1 MERVRCRV
9 VTVDE
14 KALRLDRWFRRH
26 FPELTHARL
35 EKLLRKG
42 EVRVDGQRAKAG
54 LRLEAGQRVR
64 IPPLGGGSKPP
75 PRRKSPQVTASD
87 AKALRKRVLYKD
99 EEVIAIDKPAGLAVQ
114 GGTKTMRHVDGML
127 EALRFGKKE
136 RPRLVHRLDKDTS
149 GVLVLARSP
158 AAAAWLTAA
167 FRDKTVRKIYWALVR
182 GIPKPDREEIA
193 LPLVK
198 RAIGPLAE
206 RAIGPLAERAI
217 DKGERVVADDG
228 EGKAARTLYAVLDK
242 AGRKAAWL
250 ALMPLTGRT
259 HQLRVH
265 CAAKG
270 TPILGDGK
278 YGGPAARLEG
288 AGIAKRL
295 HLHAWEI
302 ELPHPRKGKIRI
314 TAPLPEALR
323 ASWAALGF
331 DPKLKATP
339 GVKLP

>member
-1 MERVRCRV
+1 MERVRFRV

-206 RAIGPLAERAI
+206 RAIG
-217 DKGERVVADDG
+217 KGERVVADDG

>member
-1 MERVRCRV
+1 MSGVAFRV
-9 VTVDE
+9 VTADE

-54 LRLEAGQRVR
+54 LRLETGQRVR
-64 IPPLGGGSKPP
+64 IPPLGGGPHPP
-75 PRRKSPQVTASD
+75 PKRESPPVTASD
-87 AKALRKRVLYKD
+87 ANALRKRVLYKD

-127 EALRFGKKE
+127 DALRFGKKE

-167 FRDKTVRKIYWALVR
+167 FREKTVRKVYWALVC
-182 GIPKPDREEIA
+182 GVPKPERGEIA
-193 LPLVK
+193 LPLAKQVL
-198 RAIGPLAE
+198 G
-206 RAIGPLAERAI
+206 
-217 DKGERVVADDG
+217 KGERVVAGSG
-228 EGKAARTLYAVLDK
+228 EGKAARTLYAVLEH

-265 CAAKG
+265 CAAQE

-278 YGGPAARLEG
+278 YGGPAARIKG

-314 TAPLPEALR
+314 TAPLPEDLW
-323 ASWAALGF
+323 ASWAAFGF
-331 DPKLKATP
+331 DPKLKAAP
-339 GVKLP
+339 FKGVKLP

>member
-1 MERVRCRV
+1 M
-9 VTVDE
+9 
-14 KALRLDRWFRRH
+14 ANARRRGSGWKQGNG
-26 FPELTHARL
+26 FAS
-35 EKLLRKG
+35 
-42 EVRVDGQRAKAG
+42 
-54 LRLEAGQRVR
+54 
-64 IPPLGGGSKPP
+64 PPWAVGRSRRR
-75 PRRKSPQVTASD
+75 RRKSPQVTASD

-127 EALRFGKKE
+127 KALRFGKKE

-182 GIPKPDREEIA
+182 DIPKPDREEIA

-198 RAIGPLAE
+198 RAIGPLAA
-206 RAIGPLAERAI
+206 RAIG
-217 DKGERVVADDG
+217 KGERVVADDG

-314 TAPLPEALR
+314 TAPPA
-323 ASWAALGF
+323 
-331 DPKLKATP
+331 
-339 GVKLP
+339 